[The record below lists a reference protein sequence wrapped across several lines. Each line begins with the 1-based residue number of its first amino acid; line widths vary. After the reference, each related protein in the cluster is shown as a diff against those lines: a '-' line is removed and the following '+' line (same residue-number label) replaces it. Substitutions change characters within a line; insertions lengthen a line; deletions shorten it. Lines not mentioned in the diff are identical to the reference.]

1 MAEDIWSK
9 MLKPYTVQPTAA
21 SAIAFKATKVFPW
34 WCRYCL
40 LCLIYCWAVNGVAIS
55 RLSTSKQAEAAVTIW
70 RAFALWI
77 CCWFSEEQ
85 VPTFLSGVSWIFV
98 IGQSTPKST
107 YLQHIWYI
115 PTFLC
120 IFVKV
125 GRFSVYFSEIS
136 PTVLVNIRKSHLSF
150 HLLHFVYILL
160 PVASYLSKI
169 ANLWTKKCQIPHK
182 KGTMISVQTTNLVIL
197 KTCKTP
203 GFLGT
208 LNNRTSVQN
217 QFNKPL
223 LQV

>member
-85 VPTFLSGVSWIFV
+85 VPTFLSGVSWVFV
-98 IGQSTPKST
+98 IRRTPIYPHS
-107 YLQHIWYI
+107 YLIHIYRYI
-115 PTFLC
+115 PSFLC

-125 GRFSVYFSEIS
+125 
-136 PTVLVNIRKSHLSF
+136 
-150 HLLHFVYILL
+150 
-160 PVASYLSKI
+160 SKGDYTDI
-169 ANLWTKKCQIPHK
+169 
-182 KGTMISVQTTNLVIL
+182 
-197 KTCKTP
+197 
-203 GFLGT
+203 
-208 LNNRTSVQN
+208 
-217 QFNKPL
+217 
-223 LQV
+223 